1 MGVWML
7 EAMTYFHLTTTTAT
21 SEVWSDVSSTLPTY
35 LSPQVQSVNESLAFA
50 LNVTCHNDRKLV
62 DLTEFEYAYRKE
74 TWIPITWREVIK
86 IVAYVIVFMVSLVGN
101 LLVILVVYYNVHM
114 RSSTNQYLVNLAV
127 ADLLVTLLCTWVHLV
142 RNLSHPHHVLPAIF
156 CKLDGFAQATSLL
169 ASVLTL
175 TVISV
180 GRFVAVIFPLHART
194 SPDRAHRVIAVV
206 WVTSALLSCPTL
218 FYRELYSIK
227 WANFTSWHCDEVWPN
242 EVKYDPVV
250 RRCVT
255 TYDPKKLFYIILN
268 TAFYFLPVG
277 IMVISYSLV
286 VWRLWMTQLPGEHC
300 VPARNTATRAKKKVV
315 KMVSVV
321 LLVFVL
327 CWTPLQT
334 IILYSNFVHVDHN
347 SLPEW
352 FGVMEFSAYFIAL
365 SNSALN
371 PIIYCGFN
379 DNFRKGLMSLLTC
392 RHSSTG
398 RIHHRLHWRGTTGR
412 TRETTVGC
420 SGPEPA
426 VVLEIK
432 SLEINSSSHKSYK
445 KSSHSS
451 RVVMTSYKE
460 LRHNKLD
467 DIETDHTFKNH
478 SGGGESSQKGDGCP
492 RITTSTPCN
501 NHCVCLGGD
510 LAEHQRPS
518 GHHHLTEHHHSA
530 PASASSRGRSRVAT
544 CCGCCRSTKSASFT
558 LYDVN
563 KLKGNINTD
572 TKEDRV

>member
-1 MGVWML
+1 
-7 EAMTYFHLTTTTAT
+7 
-21 SEVWSDVSSTLPTY
+21 
-35 LSPQVQSVNESLAFA
+35 
-50 LNVTCHNDRKLV
+50 
-62 DLTEFEYAYRKE
+62 
-74 TWIPITWREVIK
+74 
-86 IVAYVIVFMVSLVGN
+86 
-101 LLVILVVYYNVHM
+101 
-114 RSSTNQYLVNLAV
+114 
-127 ADLLVTLLCTWVHLV
+127 
-142 RNLSHPHHVLPAIF
+142 
-156 CKLDGFAQATSLL
+156 
-169 ASVLTL
+169 
-175 TVISV
+175 
-180 GRFVAVIFPLHART
+180 
-194 SPDRAHRVIAVV
+194 
-206 WVTSALLSCPTL
+206 
-218 FYRELYSIK
+218 
-227 WANFTSWHCDEVWPN
+227 
-242 EVKYDPVV
+242 
-250 RRCVT
+250 
-255 TYDPKKLFYIILN
+255 
-268 TAFYFLPVG
+268 
-277 IMVISYSLV
+277 
-286 VWRLWMTQLPGEHC
+286 
-300 VPARNTATRAKKKVV
+300 
-315 KMVSVV
+315 
-321 LLVFVL
+321 
-327 CWTPLQT
+327 
-334 IILYSNFVHVDHN
+334 
-347 SLPEW
+347 LPEW

-379 DNFRKGLMSLLTC
+379 DNFRKGL
-392 RHSSTG
+392 
-398 RIHHRLHWRGTTGR
+398 I
-412 TRETTVGC
+412 
-420 SGPEPA
+420 
-426 VVLEIK
+426 
-432 SLEINSSSHKSYK
+432 SSHKSYK